1 MLANTSVEKPIKQ
14 NVHNIRNKRTR
25 GSWSRFIIYQFLQF
39 KLCFIFGFFL
49 VFHLGNFVQGASLNH
64 VDQFLDKFDPP
75 SPLWTILL
83 NKGYGLMWTFV
94 NPLPLSGLH
103 GLRMTPQSDCRD
115 HQESYDPSMLVHQ
128 MVFQIILFL
137 EWHSPIIKTCFNFNL
152 GYTL

>member
-39 KLCFIFGFFL
+39 KLCFIFGVFL

-83 NKGYGLMWTFV
+83 NKGYGLMWTFHEAPFPPQRSTLFKDA
-94 NPLPLSGLH
+94 PLELIIYLLYVDLLNFLPS
-103 GLRMTPQSDCRD
+103 SDKF
-115 HQESYDPSMLVHQ
+115 S
-128 MVFQIILFL
+128 
-137 EWHSPIIKTCFNFNL
+137 
-152 GYTL
+152 